1 MSMTISILGGV
12 GLFLL
17 GMTVMTG
24 GLKTLAGP
32 ALRTVLGKAAA
43 TPLRG
48 AFWGTV
54 VTLLVQSSSATTMT
68 TMLESKD
75 DQRRLTSTL
84 HGLDHASRLAETAG
98 GEGGFETAS
107 NGSGSMRA
115 VKLCAEA
122 MKNAALIA
130 GEIAA
135 PATARHAA
143 APKRE
148 LPDTPSALNTNA
160 APSASAGAAIVR
172 LEHCAKELD
181 DLQRIHRSAT
191 LSAAADGELTVGE
204 AMARVDAVRRLAA
217 LGHHAWR
224 AAVHLAGWGT

>member
-1 MSMTISILGGV
+1 MN
-12 GLFLL
+12 
-17 GMTVMTG
+17 
-24 GLKTLAGP
+24 GP
-32 ALRTVLGKAAA
+32 
-43 TPLRG
+43 
-48 AFWGTV
+48 
-54 VTLLVQSSSATTMT
+54 
-68 TMLESKD
+68 LELKD
-75 DQRRLTSTL
+75 DQQRLMSTL
-84 HGLDHASRLAETAG
+84 HALDHASRLAETAG
-98 GEGGFETAS
+98 GEGGFETGS

-181 DLQRIHRSAT
+181 DLQRIHRSAM
-191 LSAAADGELTVGE
+191 LSAAVDGELTVGE
-204 AMARVDAVRRLAA
+204 ALARVDAVRRLAA

-224 AAVHLAGWGT
+224 AAVHLAGRGA